1 MTSNI
6 TNSLVSFEKSACG
19 FSTRLPKPLLL
30 QAFPSFEKMSLPFH
44 SMESL
49 LPFHSMESLLSL
61 LEKFFAKGLLES
73 CLLNKSVTNF
83 HLFLRTSTDFCSYFH
98 DVFSKFILIHF
109 ATGLYFVSG
118 WASGFICNPNSLQV
132 PQDIVGP
139 YFVEW
144 SWKLGRLKS
153 TSSLLVS
160 FETA

>member
-6 TNSLVSFEKSACG
+6 ANSLVSFERSVCG

-30 QAFPSFEKMSLPFH
+30 QAFPSFEKMCS
-44 SMESL
+44 
-49 LPFHSMESLLSL
+49 PFHSMESLLSL
-61 LEKFFAKGLLES
+61 LEKFFAKDLLES

-83 HLFLRTSTDFCSYFH
+83 HLFLRTSTDFYSYFH

-118 WASGFICNPNSLQV
+118 WTSGFICNPNRLQV

-144 SWKLGRLKS
+144 
-153 TSSLLVS
+153 
-160 FETA
+160 